1 MERLADVYL
10 SDKAI
15 ARLRDAVRKEA
26 NRASKNDDL
35 ATLKAEL
42 RQIEK
47 RIKNGLQCIFDVPAS
62 VVDALSTEREK
73 MEKRKESLSTAIA
86 SSKPRKTGEA
96 PEIKHAILA
105 MRNLRRSLGVAK
117 REDLR
122 EIMQQCIRGIEARLD
137 SRTVCSLTRC
147 KFKGGTVHAN
157 TLLGVLGGQLPTKGL

>member
-47 RIKNGLQCIFDVPAS
+47 RIKNGRQCIFDVPAS
-62 VVDALSTEREK
+62 GVDALYAEREK

-96 PEIKHAILA
+96 PEIKHAMSA
-105 MRNLRRSLGVAK
+105 MRNLRRSLGAAK

-122 EIMQQCIRGIEARLD
+122 EIMQQ
-137 SRTVCSLTRC
+137 
-147 KFKGGTVHAN
+147 
-157 TLLGVLGGQLPTKGL
+157 